1 MLTPSEPGTE
11 RAAADMPDITAAI
24 RRVLDACPADTITVA
39 DIQTG
44 LAERATAIM
53 LLLFAAANFLPLPPG
68 STMVTGIPLIFL
80 SVKLLVGNGHV
91 RLPWL
96 GKRGI
101 SRTMLESIVAK
112 LHLWEERAMRIVRPR
127 MKALSGSLARRL
139 IGAVTLLLAII
150 LWLPIPLGNHLPAL
164 TIGLF
169 AFGLIKRDGLF
180 IIAGGISTV
189 VSLVVVSGVIWAGVK
204 AALLIAPKIFG

>member
-1 MLTPSEPGTE
+1 MLKPSEPGTE
-11 RAAADMPDITAAI
+11 RGTADTPDITAAL
-24 RRVLDACPADTITVA
+24 RGVLDACPADTVTLA
-39 DIQTG
+39 DIQAG

-80 SVKLLVGNGHV
+80 SVKLLFGNGHV

-96 GKRGI
+96 GERGI
-101 SRTMLESIVAK
+101 SRALLESIVAK
-112 LHLWEERAMRIVRPR
+112 LHLWEARAMRIVRPR
-127 MKALSGSLARRL
+127 MKALTGSLARRL
-139 IGAVTLLLAII
+139 IGAVTLLLAVI

-180 IIAGGISTV
+180 VIAGGISAV
-189 VSLVVVSGVIWAGVK
+189 VAIVVVSGVIWAGVQ
-204 AALLIAPKIFG
+204 AALLLAPKLFG